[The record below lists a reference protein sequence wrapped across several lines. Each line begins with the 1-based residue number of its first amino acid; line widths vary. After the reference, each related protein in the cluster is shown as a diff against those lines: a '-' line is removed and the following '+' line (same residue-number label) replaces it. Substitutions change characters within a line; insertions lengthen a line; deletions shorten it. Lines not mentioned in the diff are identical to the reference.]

1 MPECPGFKGG
11 TLHHSEEHRMSKKEI
26 KTGIE
31 AWEDKTLKRVLDR
44 NPERAEAFNTESGIP
59 VKRLYTPLDLAASD
73 YNRDLGFPGEYP
85 YTRGV
90 YPTMYRGRLWT
101 MRNYAGFGTAE
112 DTNKRFRYLLE
123 HGMPGLSVAFDLPTQ
138 VGYDSD
144 HPMSEGAVG
153 RVGVAVDT
161 LADMETIFQDIPL
174 DQVSTSMTINA
185 PATVL
190 LAMYIVVG
198 EKQGVSQDKL
208 MGTTQNDILKEFI
221 ARGTYIFPPEP
232 SLKLTMDIIAYCYKH
247 VPRWNTLSI
256 TGYHFREAGADA
268 IQELAFTLSDAILYI
283 ERASERG
290 LDVDD
295 FAPRL
300 SYSLGCHRDLFE
312 EVAKYR
318 AARRLFAKIMK
329 ERFHAKDPR
338 SYLFRTYSGSC
349 GSTLIP
355 QQPLNNTVRITMHA
369 LMGILGGHQAIHT
382 ACWDE
387 GYAIPT
393 EDSARLALRTQQI
406 LGHESGLCNT
416 IDPLAGSY
424 YVEALT
430 DEIEKR
436 TQEYMKK
443 IDDMGGMLKAIET
456 GFVFREI
463 QESSM
468 RFQRQVDSGEKII
481 VGLNKFTMPEEEDFE
496 EQDIFESD
504 PKVEKVQRE
513 KLAQVKGKR
522 DKKEVLRALGELG
535 EAIEKDENLMP
546 FIIEAV
552 RCYASLGEICGIMR
566 EKWGEF
572 QPPTYI

>member
-1 MPECPGFKGG
+1 MK
-11 TLHHSEEHRMSKKEI
+11 
-26 KTGIE
+26 
-31 AWEDKTLKRVLDR
+31 AWEQTTLQRVLDKTA
-44 NPERAEAFNTESGIP
+44 EREAAFTTESGIP
-59 VKRLYTPLDLAASD
+59 VKRLYTPLDQPEAD
-73 YNRDLGFPGEYP
+73 YNRDLGYPGDYP

-138 VGYDSD
+138 IGYDSD

-161 LADMETIFQDIPL
+161 LADMEIIFNDIPL
-174 DQVSTSMTINA
+174 DRVSTSMTINS

-190 LAMYIVVG
+190 LAMYIAVG
-198 EKQGVSQDKL
+198 EKQGVSKEKL

-221 ARGTYIFPPEP
+221 ARGTYIFPPKP
-232 SLKLTMDIIAYCYKH
+232 SLKLTMDVIEYCYKH
-247 VPRWNTLSI
+247 VPKWNTLSI

-268 IQELAFTLSDAILYI
+268 IQELAFTLADAILYI
-283 ERASERG
+283 EKALERG

-300 SYSLGCHRDLFE
+300 SYSLSCHRDLFE

-318 AARRLFAKIMK
+318 AARRMFANIVKD
-329 ERFHAKDPR
+329 RFQAKNPK
-338 SYLFRTYSGSC
+338 SFLFRTYSGSC
-349 GSTLIP
+349 GSTLMP
-355 QQPLNNTVRITMHA
+355 QQPQNNIVRITMHA
-369 LMGILGGHQAIHT
+369 LMGALGGHQAIHT

-406 LGHESGLCNT
+406 LAHESGLCNT

-424 YVEALT
+424 YVETLT
-430 DEIEKR
+430 DEIENR
-436 TQEYMKK
+436 TSEYLNK
-443 IDDMGGMLKAIET
+443 IDEMGGMLNAIEN

-463 QESSM
+463 QESSVE
-468 RFQRQVDSGEKII
+468 FQRKVDSGEKVI
-481 VGLNKFTMPEEEDFE
+481 VGLNKFVMPEEEDVE
-496 EQDIFESD
+496 QQDIFEYD
-504 PKVEKVQRE
+504 QRIEKIQQE
-513 KLAQVKGKR
+513 KLAQVKDKR
-522 DKKEVLRALGELG
+522 DAKQVNQALRELDR
-535 EAIEKDENLMP
+535 AIDQGGNLMP
-546 FIIEAV
+546 YIIEAV
-552 RCYASLGEICGIMR
+552 QCYASLGEICGVMR
-566 EKWGEF
+566 EKWGEYS
-572 QPPTYI
+572 PPIYI